1 MNTLQLQ
8 QPDRGERRGLA
19 AALAGG
25 VHLALL
31 LLLVFGMQWQVKP
44 DEPVSVELWASLPKP
59 TQPVEIK
66 TAPTPKPE
74 PKIKPKPAPES
85 EPEPV
90 PVKKPDI
97 ALKQEKAKPK
107 PESKPEPKHEEKPEP
122 KKPEP
127 KKPEPKPEPKP
138 PEPKAKTEAKPDK
151 PAKPVDRAA
160 ELAKLADEF
169 SSSVKPTS
177 ATAAKTGPSAADV
190 AHAKAKGEYGDSVRS
205 RVERNVIPPAD
216 SHVNNKAIFEVTLLP
231 SMEVLRVVKRSSS
244 GNAAYDD
251 AVERAI
257 LKTTPFPPLPEGM
270 SFREVRIMVLEFRP

>member
-1 MNTLQLQ
+1 MNQLQLQ

-25 VHLALL
+25 VHLVLIG
-31 LLLVFGMQWQVKP
+31 LLVFGMQWQVKR

-59 TQPVEIK
+59 SQPSVE
-66 TAPTPKPE
+66 PKPRPE
-74 PKIKPKPAPES
+74 PKAKPKPAPEP
-85 EPEPV
+85 EVEPV
-90 PVKKPDI
+90 VVKKPDI
-97 ALKQEKAKPK
+97 ALKPEKPKPK
-107 PESKPEPKHEEKPEP
+107 PEPKPEPKQEE
-122 KKPEP
+122 KPEP
-127 KKPEPKPEPKP
+127 KKPEPKPEPKK
-138 PEPKAKTEAKPDK
+138 PEKKAEVKPEK

-169 SSSVKPTS
+169 SSSVKPT
-177 ATAAKTGPSAADV
+177 TAVKTGPSAADV
-190 AHAKAKGEYGDSVRS
+190 AHAKAKGEYGDAVRS

-216 SHVNNKAIFEVTLLP
+216 SRVNNKAVFEVTLLP
-231 SMEVLRVVKRSSS
+231 SMEVLRVVKRSGS

-257 LKTTPFPPLPEGM
+257 LKTSPFPPLPEGM

>member
-59 TQPVEIK
+59 AQPIEVK
-66 TAPTPKPE
+66 KAPPPKPE
-74 PKIKPKPAPES
+74 PKIKSTPAPEP
-85 EPEPV
+85 EPE

-97 ALKQEKAKPK
+97 ALKQEKTKP
-107 PESKPEPKHEEKPEP
+107 KPEPKHEEKPEP

-127 KKPEPKPEPKP
+127 KKPEPKPEPKL
-138 PEPKAKTEAKPDK
+138 PESKTKAEAKPEK

-169 SSSVKPTS
+169 SSSVKPSS
-177 ATAAKTGPSAADV
+177 ATVAKTGPSAADV
-190 AHAKAKGEYGDSVRS
+190 THAKAKGNYGDAVRN
-205 RVERNVIPPAD
+205 RIERNVIPPAD
-216 SHVNNKAIFEVTLLP
+216 SHVNHKAVFEVTLLP

-257 LKTTPFPPLPEGM
+257 LKTSPFPPLPDGLA
-270 SFREVRIMVLEFRP
+270 FREVRTMTLEFRP

>member
-1 MNTLQLQ
+1 MNTLQLH

-25 VHLALL
+25 VHLVLL

-59 TQPVEIK
+59 TQPIEIK

-74 PKIKPKPAPES
+74 PKIKPKPAPEP

-97 ALKQEKAKPK
+97 ALKQ
-107 PESKPEPKHEEKPEP
+107 EKPEP

-127 KKPEPKPEPKP
+127 KKPEPKPEPKQ
-138 PEPKAKTEAKPDK
+138 PEPKTKAETKPEK
-151 PAKPVDRAA
+151 PTKPVDHAA

-169 SSSVKPTS
+169 SSSVKPSS
-177 ATAAKTGPSAADV
+177 AAVTKTGPSAADV
-190 AHAKAKGEYGDSVRS
+190 SHAKAKGEYGDSVRS

-216 SHVNNKAIFEVTLLP
+216 SRVSNKAIFEVTLLP
-231 SMEVLRVVKRSSS
+231 SMEVLRVVKRSGS

-257 LKTTPFPPLPEGM
+257 LKTSPFPPLPEGM
-270 SFREVRIMVLEFRP
+270 NFREVRVMVLEFRP

>member
-1 MNTLQLQ
+1 MNRLQLQ

-25 VHLALL
+25 VHVVLIG
-31 LLLVFGMQWQVKP
+31 LLVFGMQWQVKR
-44 DEPVSVELWASLPKP
+44 DEPVSVELWSSLPKP
-59 TQPVEIK
+59 SQPVE
-66 TAPTPKPE
+66 TPKPRVE
-74 PKIKPKPAPES
+74 PKIKPKPAPEP

-90 PVKKPDI
+90 AVKKPDI
-97 ALKQEKAKPK
+97 ALKQEKPKPK
-107 PESKPEPKHEEKPEP
+107 PEPKPEPKHEEKPEP

-138 PEPKAKTEAKPDK
+138 PEPKPKAESKPEK

-169 SSSVKPTS
+169 SSSVKPS
-177 ATAAKTGPSAADV
+177 AAAKPGPSAAEV
-190 AHAKAKGEYGDSVRS
+190 AHAKARGEYGDAVRN

-216 SHVNNKAIFEVTLLP
+216 SRVSNKAVFEVTLLP
-231 SMEVLRVVKRSSS
+231 SMEVLRVVKRSGS

-257 LKTTPFPPLPEGM
+257 LKTSPFPPLPDGL
-270 SFREVRIMVLEFRP
+270 SFHEVRTMVLAFRP

>member
-1 MNTLQLQ
+1 MNRLQLQ

-25 VHLALL
+25 VHLLL
-31 LLLVFGMQWQVKP
+31 IGLLVFGMQWQVKR

-59 TQPVEIK
+59 SQVLE
-66 TAPTPKPE
+66 TPKPRPE
-74 PKIKPKPAPES
+74 PKIKPKPAPEP

-90 PVKKPDI
+90 EVKKPDI
-97 ALKQEKAKPK
+97 ALKQEKPQ
-107 PESKPEPKHEEKPEP
+107 PKPEPKPEEKPEP

-127 KKPEPKPEPKP
+127 KKPEPKPEPKK
-138 PEPKAKTEAKPDK
+138 PEPKAEVKPE
-151 PAKPVDRAA
+151 KPVNRAA

-169 SSSVKPTS
+169 SSSVKPAS
-177 ATAAKTGPSAADV
+177 AVKTGPSAADV
-190 AHAKAKGEYGDSVRS
+190 AHAKARGDYGDAVRS

-216 SHVNNKAIFEVTLLP
+216 SRVSNKAVFEVTLLP
-231 SMEVLRVVKRSSS
+231 SMEVLRVVKRSGS

-257 LKTTPFPPLPEGM
+257 LKTSPFPPVPEGL
-270 SFREVRIMVLEFRP
+270 SFREVRVMVLEFRP

>member
-1 MNTLQLQ
+1 MNRLQLQ

-25 VHLALL
+25 VHLLL
-31 LLLVFGMQWQVKP
+31 IGLLVFGMQWQVKR
-44 DEPVSVELWASLPKP
+44 DEPGTVHPGAPVPKP
-59 TQPVEIK
+59 AQALEP
-66 TAPTPKPE
+66 PTPRPDRKP
-74 PKIKPKPAPES
+74 KPKPAPEP

-90 PVKKPDI
+90 EVKKPDI
-97 ALKQEKAKPK
+97 ALKQEKPQ
-107 PESKPEPKHEEKPEP
+107 PKPEPKPEEKPEP

-127 KKPEPKPEPKP
+127 KKPEPKPEPKK
-138 PEPKAKTEAKPDK
+138 PEPKADVKPE
-151 PAKPVDRAA
+151 KPVNRAA

-169 SSSVKPTS
+169 SSSVKPAS
-177 ATAAKTGPSAADV
+177 AVKTGPSAADV
-190 AHAKAKGEYGDSVRS
+190 AHAKARGDYGDAVRS

-216 SHVNNKAIFEVTLLP
+216 SRVSNKAVFEVTLLP

-257 LKTTPFPPLPEGM
+257 LKTSPFPPVPEGL
-270 SFREVRIMVLEFRP
+270 SFREVRVMVLEFRP

>member
-1 MNTLQLQ
+1 MNRLQLQ

-25 VHLALL
+25 VHLLL
-31 LLLVFGMQWQVKP
+31 IGLLVFGMQWQVKR

-59 TQPVEIK
+59 SQVLE
-66 TAPTPKPE
+66 TPKPRPE
-74 PKIKPKPAPES
+74 PKIKPKPE
-85 EPEPV
+85 
-90 PVKKPDI
+90 
-97 ALKQEKAKPK
+97 PK
-107 PESKPEPKHEEKPEP
+107 PEEKPEP

-127 KKPEPKPEPKP
+127 KKPEPKPEPKK
-138 PEPKAKTEAKPDK
+138 PEPKAEVKPE
-151 PAKPVDRAA
+151 KPVNRAA

-169 SSSVKPTS
+169 SSSVKPAS
-177 ATAAKTGPSAADV
+177 AVKTGPSAADV
-190 AHAKAKGEYGDSVRS
+190 AHAKARGDYGDAVRS

-216 SHVNNKAIFEVTLLP
+216 SRVSNKAVFEVTLLP

-257 LKTTPFPPLPEGM
+257 LKTSPFPPVPEGL
-270 SFREVRIMVLEFRP
+270 SFREVRVMVLEFRP

>member
-59 TQPVEIK
+59 AQPVEITK
-66 TAPTPKPE
+66 TPAPKPE
-74 PKIKPKPAPES
+74 PKIKPKPTP
-85 EPEPV
+85 EPEPEPL

-107 PESKPEPKHEEKPEP
+107 PEPKPEPKHEEKPEP

-127 KKPEPKPEPKP
+127 KKPEPKPEPKA
-138 PEPKAKTEAKPDK
+138 KAEAKPEI

-216 SHVNNKAIFEVTLLP
+216 SRVSNKAIFEVTLLP
-231 SMEVLRVVKRSSS
+231 SMEVLRVVKRSGS

-257 LKTTPFPPLPEGM
+257 LKTSPFPPLPEGM